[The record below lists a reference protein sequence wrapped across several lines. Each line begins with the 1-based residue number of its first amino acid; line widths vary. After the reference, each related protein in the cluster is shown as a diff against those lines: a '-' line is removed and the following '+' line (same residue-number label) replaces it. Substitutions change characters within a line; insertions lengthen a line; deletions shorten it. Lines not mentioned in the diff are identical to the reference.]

1 MRGVA
6 LITGAFGALGRD
18 VVRVLAQDGWQLSL
32 IDAGAAPAA
41 DAEHHVLA
49 NVRLDDWQAAQSAV
63 EAVVAHYGAVHAVVN
78 LAGAFTWELLA
89 ESNPQAWRQMM
100 DANLMTA
107 VHTCL
112 AARLHV
118 QAAGTRGRIVNIG
131 AAAAERA
138 ASGMG
143 AYTAS
148 KAAVRRLTEALAEE
162 LKPHGA
168 TVNAVL
174 PSIIDTP
181 ANRQSMG
188 DADAGRWVSTDALAR
203 VVRFL
208 LSDDA
213 APITGAG
220 IPVTGRV

>member
-6 LITGAFGALGRD
+6 LVTGAFGALGRD
-18 VVRVLAQDGWQLSL
+18 VVRVLAADGWRLSL
-32 IDAGAAPAA
+32 VDAGAAPAA
-41 DAEHHVLA
+41 GSEHHVLA
-49 NVRLDDWQAAQSAV
+49 NVRLDDWPAAQAAV
-63 EAVVAHYGAVHAVVN
+63 DAVVTHHGALHAVVN
-78 LAGAFTWELLA
+78 LAGGFTWELLA
-89 ESNPQAWRQMM
+89 EAQPQSWRQMM
-100 DANLMTA
+100 DVNLMTA
-107 VHTCL
+107 LHVGL
-112 AARLHV
+112 AARPHV
-118 QAAGTRGRIVNIG
+118 LAAGTRGRIVHIG

-138 ASGMG
+138 ALGMG

-148 KAAVRRLTEALAEE
+148 KAALRKLTEAMAEE
-162 LKPHGA
+162 LKPHGP

-188 DADAGRWVSTDALAR
+188 DAEADRWVSTDALAR

-208 LSDDA
+208 LSDDG

-220 IPVTGRV
+220 IPVTGRL